1 MPNLDS
7 WSMASAYG
15 NANIGAYQ
23 RDIVGDTPLGVVD
36 GTEKRDV
43 SEMLDLLALADTPF
57 INKVGWGP
65 ETGGTTIEWISEDLG
80 NMTAHII
87 SAVGTDVTSLLFS
100 SGNGIQGSELI
111 NQIHHGTIMYMY
123 SSLAAHHA
131 ITVVTSE
138 PALAPASVTAC
149 ILVSALAVDTYA
161 SYMASAAA
169 GETFYILGNVVNEGS
184 EPSQGKPR
192 ERVVSSNGFTIL
204 RQDVA
209 ITGSMKETDMY
220 IIGRED
226 RHQVLMRLKELQRE
240 RENMALYSARVTK
253 TSTMAGLINGC
264 FGFLTKQS
272 GSHIDR
278 TTKSLTET
286 AVNTLVTAIWKNG
299 GRNLTMFAAIEQTAK
314 FTRWD
319 KNRIR
324 TRINDGKGGGQ
335 ITSYLTESGIE
346 LDLVPMAYVPPN
358 LAFVVD
364 TSKIKLR
371 AKKNRK
377 AIMEKLGK
385 RGDFD
390 AWQILSEFSMEM
402 KGHNLGQHG
411 GFFNLA

>member
-1 MPNLDS
+1 MPNLDT

-15 NANIGAYQ
+15 NAGRGAYQ
-23 RDIVGDTPLGVVD
+23 RDIISDTPYGIVT

-43 SEMLDLLALADTPF
+43 SEMLDLLALSETPF
-57 INKVGWGP
+57 INKVGWGK
-65 ETGGTTIEWISEDLG
+65 ETGGNTIEWISEDLG
-80 NMTAHII
+80 NQTAHII

-111 NQIHHGTIMYMY
+111 RQLHHGGVMYMY

-131 ITVVTSE
+131 ITVITSE
-138 PALAPASVTAC
+138 PVLASTTVC
-149 ILVSALAVDTYA
+149 VLVSALDTGVYA

-169 GETFYILGNVVNEGS
+169 GETFYLLGNVVNEGS
-184 EPSQGKPR
+184 GPQQGKPR
-192 ERVVSSNGFTIL
+192 DRVVSSNGFGIL
-204 RQDVA
+204 REDVQ

-226 RHQVLMRLKELQRE
+226 KHQILMRLKEIQRQRE
-240 RENMALYSARVTK
+240 RIALYSARVAK
-253 TSTMAGLINGC
+253 TSVQAGLPDGL
-264 FGFLTKQS
+264 FGFLNKQS
-272 GSHIDR
+272 GAQIDR

-286 AVNTLVTAIWKNG
+286 AVNTLVTSIWKNG

-364 TSKIKLR
+364 PSKIKLR

-385 RGDFD
+385 AGDFD
-390 AWQILSEFSMEM
+390 DWQIISEFSVEM
-402 KGHNLGQHG
+402 MGYNLGQHG

>member
-1 MPNLDS
+1 MPNLDT
-7 WSMASAYG
+7 WSMASAYV
-15 NANIGAYQ
+15 NAGRGAYQ
-23 RDIVGDTPLGVVD
+23 RDIIGDTPYGIVT

-57 INKVGWGP
+57 INKIGWGK
-65 ETGGTTIEWISEDLG
+65 ETGGNTIEWISEDLG
-80 NMTAHII
+80 NQTAHII

-111 NQIHHGTIMYMY
+111 RQLHHGTVMYMY

-131 ITVVTSE
+131 ITVITSE
-138 PALAPASVTAC
+138 PVLASATVC
-149 ILVSALAVDTYA
+149 VLVSALDTGTYA

-184 EPSQGKPR
+184 GPGQGKPR
-192 ERVVSSNGFTIL
+192 DRVVSSNGFGIL
-204 RQDVA
+204 RQDVQ

-226 RHQVLMRLKELQRE
+226 KHQVLMRLKELQRE
-240 RENMALYSARVTK
+240 REKIALYSARVTK
-253 TSTMAGLINGC
+253 TSILAGLPNGL
-264 FGFLTKQS
+264 FGHLNAQS
-272 GSHIDR
+272 GAQIDR

-286 AVNTLVTAIWKNG
+286 AVNTLVTSIWKNG

-364 TSKIKLR
+364 PSKIKLR

-377 AIMEKLGK
+377 AVMEKLGK
-385 RGDFD
+385 AGDFD
-390 AWQILSEFSMEM
+390 DWQIISEFSMEM
-402 KGHNLGQHG
+402 KGYNLGQHG
-411 GFFNLA
+411 MFANLA